1 MTPIVQGDTLVYQ
14 QDGDAQALAV
24 GTAAWYSWLETASSF
39 AFVGNCGTFTAR
51 RERSGHKRG
60 GWYWKAYRKQHGK
73 LSSRYLGKSETVTL
87 ARLQAVAQD
96 LAAGPVSASPVPAG
110 EADFPPAPLRTQRE
124 PLYSLLA
131 TKLHVPRLR
140 EPFIRRA
147 RLVKRL
153 QQGMECALTLVSAP
167 PGFGKTTLVAQWVA
181 ESGTPAAWLSL
192 DPEDND
198 PVRFITYLIAAL
210 QRLDP
215 HMGTAVLP
223 LLQAPRP
230 APPERVMALVI
241 NDLSG
246 SAARDFALV
255 LDDYHVISAEAIH
268 RALIFL
274 LGYLPSHMHLIIATR
289 ADPPLL
295 LAGLRARGQLTE
307 VRAAD
312 LRFATAE
319 VSAFLCEVMELDLPS
334 ETIAA
339 LERRTEGWVVGLQLA
354 ALSLQGGT
362 DASTFLAAFTGSHRF
377 VLDYLSEEVLSRQ
390 PAAVQTFLLH
400 TSILERLSGALCDAV
415 TGQERSQA
423 MLEALDR
430 ANLFVVVL
438 DEERGWYRYHHLFAE
453 VLRSRLQQG
462 EASLVAE
469 LHRRASAWYEQH
481 EMLVE
486 AIQHALAAPDLERAT
501 RLIEHHGIS
510 FALRG
515 QVHTMLGWLNALPEA
530 VIRSH
535 ARLSLYSAV
544 MLLFTNQVEA
554 AETRLHEIERRLQ
567 ITMPTD
573 QDRVIQGQIA
583 IIRANLLRCYGD
595 LARALALIR
604 QALELLPETEDRFRL
619 PALVGVASG
628 YLVSGDVTLAAEH
641 VAVATVAS
649 LRASDDLFALLQSIT
664 CLARLQ
670 GLQGHLRRAAST
682 YGEAVRVLPGQ
693 GGLQSLLGSPAY
705 YFGLGDLL
713 REWNELDAA
722 ERHLVN
728 GLDLVQGTLT
738 VFADE
743 VTLGYIA
750 LARLQQARGE
760 YSRALA
766 TLDAFTN
773 LAHLRH
779 FVPQLLARG
788 GAVRAQVELAQ
799 ANLAAALRWADGS
812 GLSLAD
818 EDLSYPREQ
827 EYLALA
833 RVRIAQGR
841 DDLARPFLQEAL
853 GLLDRLL
860 KDAETKA
867 RLGSALEILVL
878 RALAL
883 QARGDRIGALTTL
896 ELALTRAEPEGYI
909 RLFVDEGVPMRTLL
923 RQAQA
928 RCIMRDYVAT
938 LLAVFGEQHV
948 SAPAPAVSA
957 RLMLAEPLTERER
970 EVLHLLSTGASNR
983 EIAHRLVVSL
993 GTVKKHVSNICGK
1006 LGVQSRT
1013 QAIARARA
1021 LQLV

>member
-1 MTPIVQGDTLVYQ
+1 MLPTVQGDILVYRE
-14 QDGDAQALAV
+14 GDQEGVLTI
-24 GTAAWYSWLETASSF
+24 GTAAWFAWLETASTFSF
-39 AFVGNCGTFTAR
+39 VSDVGNFTAR
-51 RERSGHKRG
+51 KERASTQRG

-96 LAAGPVSASPVPAG
+96 LAAGPVSASTISAG
-110 EADFPPAPLRTQRE
+110 EADLPPAPLRTQRD
-124 PLYSLLA
+124 PLPSLLA

-140 EPFIRRA
+140 AQFIRRSH
-147 RLVKRL
+147 LVERL
-153 QQGMECALTLVSAP
+153 QQGMERALTLVSAP
-167 PGFGKTTLVAQWVA
+167 AGFGKTTLVAQWLA
-181 ESGTPAAWLSL
+181 ESSTPVAWLSL
-192 DPEDND
+192 EPEDNE
-198 PVRFITYLIAAL
+198 PVRFLSYLIAAL

-215 HMGTAVLP
+215 HVGTAVLP
-223 LLQAPRP
+223 LLHAPRP

-241 NDLSG
+241 NELIAG
-246 SAARDFALV
+246 AARDFALV

-274 LGYLPSHMHLIIATR
+274 LGHLPSHMHLIIATR

-312 LRFATAE
+312 LRFATDE
-319 VSAFLCEVMELDLPS
+319 VSAFLREVMELDLPS

-339 LERRTEGWVVGLQLA
+339 LEHRTEGWVVGLQLA
-354 ALSLQGGT
+354 ALSLQGGA
-362 DASTFLAAFTGSHRF
+362 DVSGFLAAFTGSHRF

-390 PAAVQTFLLH
+390 PAVVQTFLLH
-400 TSILERLSGALCDAV
+400 TSILERLSGTLCDAV
-415 TGQERSQA
+415 AGQQGGQA

-430 ANLFVVVL
+430 ANLFVVAL

-453 VLRSRLQQG
+453 VLKSRLQQG
-462 EASLVAE
+462 EVSLVAE

-481 EMLVE
+481 EMLAE

-501 RLIEHHGIS
+501 HLIEHHGIS

-515 QVHTMLGWLNALPEA
+515 EVHTMLGWLNALPDA
-530 VIRSH
+530 VVRRH
-535 ARLSLYSAV
+535 TRLCLYSAV

-554 AETRLHEIERRLQ
+554 AETRLHDIEQWLQ
-567 ITMPTD
+567 VTVPND
-573 QDRVIQGQIA
+573 QERVIRGQIA
-583 IIRANLLRCYGD
+583 LIRANLLRSCGD
-595 LARALALIR
+595 LARALAFAR

-619 PALVGVASG
+619 PALVGVASS
-628 YLVSGDVTLAAEH
+628 YLVSGDVTLAAEQ
-641 VAVATVAS
+641 VAMATVAFV
-649 LRASDDLFALLQSIT
+649 RASDDLFALLQSIT

-722 ERHLVN
+722 ERHLVD
-728 GLDLVQGTLT
+728 GMDLVKGTLP

-766 TLDAFTN
+766 TLDAFMD
-773 LAHLRH
+773 LARQRH
-779 FVPQLLARG
+779 FVPQMLARG
-788 GAVRAQVELAQ
+788 MAVRAQVELAQ
-799 ANLAAALRWADGS
+799 ANLTAALRWAAGS

-833 RVRIAQGR
+833 RVRIAEAR
-841 DDLARPFLQEAL
+841 DDPASPFLQDTL

-860 KDAETKA
+860 QDAETKT
-867 RLGSALEILVL
+867 RLSSVLEILVL

-883 QARGDRIGALTTL
+883 SAREDQKYALTTL
-896 ELALTRAEPEGYI
+896 EHALTRAEAEGYI
-909 RLFVDEGVPMRTLL
+909 RLFVDEGGPMRSLL

-928 RCIMRDYVAT
+928 RGIASDYVAQ
-938 LLAVFGEQHV
+938 LLAAFDEQHV
-948 SAPAPAVSA
+948 AGPAISA
-957 RLMLAEPLTERER
+957 RSTLVEPLTERER

-983 EIAHRLVVSL
+983 EIARRLVLSV
-993 GTVKKHVSNICGK
+993 GTVKKHVYNICGK
-1006 LGVQSRT
+1006 LGTQSRT
-1013 QAIARARA
+1013 QALARARG
-1021 LQLV
+1021 LNLV

>member
-1 MTPIVQGDTLVYQ
+1 MLPTVQGDILVYRE
-14 QDGDAQALAV
+14 GDQKGVLSI
-24 GTAAWYSWLETASSF
+24 GTAAWFAWLETASTFSF
-39 AFVGNCGTFTAR
+39 VSDAGTFTAR
-51 RERSGHKRG
+51 KERASTQRG

-96 LAAGPVSASPVPAG
+96 LAAGFVSAE
-110 EADFPPAPLRTQRE
+110 EADLPPASLRTQRD
-124 PLYSLLA
+124 PLHSLLA

-140 EPFIRRA
+140 AQFIRRSH
-147 RLVKRL
+147 LVERL
-153 QQGMECALTLVSAP
+153 QQGMERALTLVSAP
-167 PGFGKTTLVAQWVA
+167 AGFGKTTLVAQWLA
-181 ESGTPAAWLSL
+181 ESGTPVAWLSL
-192 DPEDND
+192 EPEDNE
-198 PVRFITYLIAAL
+198 PVRFLSYLIAAL
-210 QRLDP
+210 QRLDL
-215 HMGTAVLP
+215 HVGNAMLP

-230 APPERVMALVI
+230 APLERVMALVI
-241 NDLSG
+241 NDLIAG
-246 SAARDFALV
+246 AARDFALV
-255 LDDYHVISAEAIH
+255 LDDYHVITAEAIH
-268 RALIFL
+268 RALLFL
-274 LGYLPSHMHLIIATR
+274 LGHLPSHMHLIIATR

-312 LRFATAE
+312 LRFATDE
-319 VSAFLCEVMELDLPS
+319 VSAFLREVMKLDL
-334 ETIAA
+334 EAWAIAA

-354 ALSLQGGT
+354 ALSLQGGG
-362 DASTFLAAFTGSHRF
+362 DVSTFLAAFTGSHRF
-377 VLDYLSEEVLSRQ
+377 VLDYLSEEVLSLQ

-400 TSILERLSGALCDAV
+400 TSILERLSGELCDAV
-415 TGQERSQA
+415 TGQQGSQA

-430 ANLFVVVL
+430 ANLFVVAL

-453 VLRSRLQQG
+453 VLKSRLQQA
-462 EASLVAE
+462 ESTLVAE

-481 EMLVE
+481 EMFAE
-486 AIQHALAAPDLERAT
+486 AIQHALAASDLERAA
-501 RLIEHHGIS
+501 RLIEDHGIS

-515 QVHTMLGWLNALPEA
+515 QTHTMLGWLNALPEA
-530 VIRSH
+530 VIRRH
-535 ARLSLYSAV
+535 ARLGLYSAV

-554 AETRLHEIERRLQ
+554 AETRLHDLEQGLQ
-567 ITMPTD
+567 VTVPND
-573 QDRVIQGQIA
+573 QERVIRGQIA
-583 IIRANLLRCYGD
+583 IIRTNLLRSCGD
-595 LARALALIR
+595 LALALALAR
-604 QALELLPETEDRFRL
+604 RALELLPETDRFRL
-619 PALVGVASG
+619 PALVGAAHS
-628 YLVSGDVTLAAEH
+628 YLVSGDVTLTAEH

-649 LRASDDLFALLQSIT
+649 VRASGDLFALLQSIT

-722 ERHLVN
+722 ERHLVE
-728 GLDLVQGTLT
+728 GMDLVKGTLT

-766 TLDAFTN
+766 TLDAFMD
-773 LAHLRH
+773 LARQRH
-779 FVPQLLARG
+779 FVPQMLARG
-788 GAVRAQVELAQ
+788 MAVRAQVELAQ
-799 ANLAAALRWADGS
+799 ANLTAAIRWAAGS

-833 RVRIAQGR
+833 RVRIAEAR
-841 DDLARPFLQEAL
+841 DDPASPFLQDTLA
-853 GLLDRLL
+853 LLDRLL
-860 KDAETKA
+860 HDAETKT
-867 RLGSALEILVL
+867 RLSSVLEILVL

-883 QARGDRIGALTTL
+883 SAREDQKYALTTL
-896 ELALTRAEPEGYI
+896 EHALTRAEAEGYI
-909 RLFVDEGVPMRTLL
+909 RLFVDEGGPMRSLL

-928 RCIMRDYVAT
+928 RGIASDYVAQ
-938 LLAVFGEQHV
+938 LLAAFDEQHV
-948 SAPAPAVSA
+948 AGPAISA
-957 RLMLAEPLTERER
+957 RSTLVEPLTERER

-983 EIAHRLVVSL
+983 EIARRLVLSV
-993 GTVKKHVSNICGK
+993 GTVKKHVYNICGK
-1006 LGVQSRT
+1006 LGTQSRT
-1013 QAIARARA
+1013 QALARARG
-1021 LQLV
+1021 LNLV